1 MYNLE
6 RKEKIVTRTFSAV
19 HVDVECAGVRPGWFH
34 RKRFTWYWRDY
45 QQRPNINRNGKKG
58 TPQHQPRLGCG
69 GHFYLFFPFFF
80 VTLFVSVS
88 GFVSQIAQALPIA
101 TLITTQHKGE
111 EGKVVAGINLMNQND
126 PLFLD
131 SVNFLSYLAFKTV
144 AGCIL
149 TNI

>member
-1 MYNLE
+1 MWNAQ
-6 RKEKIVTRTFSAV
+6 VFAP
-19 HVDVECAGVRPGWFH
+19 VDSTASDSHDIGVI
-34 RKRFTWYWRDY
+34 
-45 QQRPNINRNGKKG
+45 INRDRISTETEKKEHHN
-58 TPQHQPRLGCG
+58 TSHVRVAAAI
-69 GHFYLFFPFFF
+69 FIYFFHFFF